1 MGAEFRDSDLKV
13 KHMISC
19 LEDRVSGWAVR
30 AERALLG
37 VLEGGCAVPI
47 GVWSTCDDVKSDSS
61 FGSHSMRLT
70 LLTVITSPD
79 GAREVSEE
87 VSAVITSPEDA
98 LRFGSQTALSLLEKG
113 GRQIMDKLLAD
124 ISQLS

>member
-13 KHMISC
+13 KHMISS
-19 LEDRVSGWAVR
+19 LEDWASGWPVR

-37 VLEGGCAVPI
+37 VLEGGCAVPV
-47 GVWSTCDDVKSDSS
+47 GVWSTCGDMKSSS
-61 FGSHSMRLT
+61 LGSHSMKLT
-70 LLTVITSPD
+70 LFAVITSPD

-87 VSAVITSPEDA
+87 VSAVITSSEEA

-124 ISQLS
+124 ISQLG